1 MQKPKNT
8 TRTTTNK
15 KQPTK
20 EKYFIYKYLAPGK
33 ENARTA
39 RELSSILHME
49 RRQITRQIEKE
60 RRHAAEIGVVICAE
74 VHGDSKGYYLATSL
88 EDGKDYCAVL
98 EHREAEIRKTRQ
110 ALVSV
115 LNGIVEKKREEEN
128 A

>member
-39 RELSSILHME
+39 RDLSRLLGYD
-49 RRQITRQIEKE
+49 RRTITRQIERE
-60 RRHAAEIGVVICAE
+60 RRHAADIGFVICAE
-74 VHGDSKGYYLATSL
+74 VWGNTRGYYLAENMAEGL
-88 EDGKDYCAVL
+88 EYCGVL
-98 EHREAEIRKTRQ
+98 AHREAELRKTRQ

-115 LNGIVEKKREEEN
+115 LNGIAEKKKEEEN